1 MSSSP
6 GLALVLFLLAGAQTL
21 ATMAVYALPVLVA
34 YAAPDFGMARANIGY
49 QVGLVY
55 LCAVFASA
63 YGPRWLAIWGP
74 ARTTQIALAAAAVGV
89 ALLSFAE
96 LTIALPATMLIGLAY
111 GLTNPAASQLLGKLA
126 PPSRRNM
133 CMAFRQTA
141 NCPLSAASHWGRSA
155 TSC

>member
-1 MSSSP
+1 MSSP
-6 GLALVLFLLAGAQTL
+6 HGLVLALFLLAGAQTL

-34 YAAPDFGMARANIGY
+34 YAALDFGMPRANIGY

-74 ARTTQIALAAAAVGV
+74 ARTTQIALLAAAMGV

-96 LTIALPATMLIGLAY
+96 LAIAIPATILIGLAY
-111 GLTNPAASQLLGKLA
+111 GLTNPAASQLLGKLRA
-126 PPSRRNM
+126 PPRS
-133 CMAFRQTA
+133 
-141 NCPLSAASHWGRSA
+141 SAGAMPCFLRPG
-155 TSC
+155 CCC

>member
-1 MSSSP
+1 MNTAN
-6 GLALVLFLLAGAQTL
+6 GLALAVFLLAGAQTL

-74 ARTTQIALAAAAVGV
+74 ARTTQIAL
-89 ALLSFAE
+89 
-96 LTIALPATMLIGLAY
+96 
-111 GLTNPAASQLLGKLA
+111 
-126 PPSRRNM
+126 
-133 CMAFRQTA
+133 
-141 NCPLSAASHWGRSA
+141 LSAALDGSLGNATFRKDPNFGFEVPVEVPGVDAALLDPRRTWADGAPSA
-155 TSC
+155 REAAC

>member
-55 LCAVFASA
+55 LSAVFASA
-63 YGPRWLAIWGP
+63 YGPRWLAIWGRRVRRKLHLRP
-74 ARTTQIALAAAAVGV
+74 QRL
-89 ALLSFAE
+89 E
-96 LTIALPATMLIGLAY
+96 L
-111 GLTNPAASQLLGKLA
+111 
-126 PPSRRNM
+126 R
-133 CMAFRQTA
+133 C
-141 NCPLSAASHWGRSA
+141 
-155 TSC
+155 

>member
-1 MSSSP
+1 MSNP
-6 GLALVLFLLAGAQTL
+6 HGLTLALFLLAGAQTL

-34 YAAPDFGMARANIGY
+34 YAAPDFGMARGNIGY

-74 ARTTQIALAAAAVGV
+74 ARTTQIALFAAALGV

-96 LTIALPATMLIGLAY
+96 LAIALPATALIGLAY
-111 GLTNPAASQLLGKLA
+111 GLTNPAAS
-126 PPSRRNM
+126 
-133 CMAFRQTA
+133 
-141 NCPLSAASHWGRSA
+141 
-155 TSC
+155 